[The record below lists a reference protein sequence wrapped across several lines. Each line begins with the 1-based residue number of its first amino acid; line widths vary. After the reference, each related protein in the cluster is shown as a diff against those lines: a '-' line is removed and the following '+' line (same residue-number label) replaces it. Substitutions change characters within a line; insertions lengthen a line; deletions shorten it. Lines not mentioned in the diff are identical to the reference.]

1 MNAKLLAAASF
12 LVTAAVLPKPA
23 TAGQPLGLM
32 PDLPGVTKSKAEA
45 YWMAPYVRVS
55 EERIGKRGATMVTW
69 FNEDGMIKR
78 QTEVSI
84 LEPGYVV
91 IISRRFPEAVVR
103 SRFAPEFIRRSA
115 YSNVIQGVNE
125 DWKIALPNKTYTPA
139 QHNSPPNPTV

>member
-23 TAGQPLGLM
+23 TAGQPPGLM

-45 YWMAPYVRVS
+45 YWMAPYVLVS

-91 IISRRFPEAVVR
+91 IISRRVDCDHPVHSPLA
-103 SRFAPEFIRRSA
+103 APE
-115 YSNVIQGVNE
+115 GTG
-125 DWKIALPNKTYTPA
+125 ALLRPNTGGTNQNTFLLYTREGK
-139 QHNSPPNPTV
+139 

>member
-1 MNAKLLAAASF
+1 
-12 LVTAAVLPKPA
+12 
-23 TAGQPLGLM
+23 M

-45 YWMAPYVRVS
+45 YWMAPYVLVS

-91 IISRRFPEAVVR
+91 IISRRFPEAVELLSEAGSPLILIGDR
-103 SRFAPEFIRRSA
+103 L
-115 YSNVIQGVNE
+115 
-125 DWKIALPNKTYTPA
+125 IAM
-139 QHNSPPNPTV
+139 SSEE

>member
-23 TAGQPLGLM
+23 TAGQPPGLM

-69 FNEDGMIKR
+69 FNRDGTIKR

-84 LEPGYVV
+84 LEPGFVI

-103 SRFAPEFIRRSA
+103 SRFARDCILRSA
-115 YSNVIQGVNE
+115 DSKLVQGLNE
-125 DWKIALPNKTYTPA
+125 DAKI
-139 QHNSPPNPTV
+139 